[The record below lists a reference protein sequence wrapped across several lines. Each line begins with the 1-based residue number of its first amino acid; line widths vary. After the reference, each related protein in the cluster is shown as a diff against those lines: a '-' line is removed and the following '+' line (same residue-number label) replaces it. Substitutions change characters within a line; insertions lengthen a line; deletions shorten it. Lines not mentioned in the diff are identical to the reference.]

1 MMFPIAVEVREGAG
15 YIRYRDDKPVAT
27 VDLMESCSVA
37 VDVTAQNEVIGIE
50 ILDVA
55 SPEQVNVA
63 RHFARVTY
71 IITACFVIGGGVGSP
86 AVFVASRAGSAAAS
100 VRTSLRGRRIFS

>member
-1 MMFPIAVEVREGAG
+1 MMLPIVVEVREGAG
-15 YIRYRDDKPVAT
+15 YIRYRDDTPAAT

-55 SPEQVNVA
+55 SPQQVDVA
-63 RHFARVTY
+63 QRFARERNLGFPRDLAGALVDGY
-71 IITACFVIGGGVGSP
+71 ATAT
-86 AVFVASRAGSAAAS
+86 A
-100 VRTSLRGRRIFS
+100 